1 MSPSDGSDVSGDSDG
16 DGDSDDGDG
25 DGGGEGN
32 GESAASVERK
42 IARSIFRSIHDRSLS
57 RPTSDTAYSVLTD
70 ALPVGPRRCKKPRR
84 RGLCDLCG
92 LLGGVRAIETTRHL
106 ALECPYTT
114 LTLEAVLRA
123 VLESTTLD
131 EAVLEEV
138 RGMGREQLV
147 HEYRRLCIT
156 GFRLTTGR
164 GQMAEGRIGATPTRV
179 IMLETLAGIVRRR
192 HRNALLAPEDTPDV
206 RVDTIYNEARRAL
219 IRTYAHAHPPP
230 SYRRGKGDPPPN
242 PGLAAVARGGARCGV
257 GDGVARLRILFQRR

>member
-1 MSPSDGSDVSGDSDG
+1 MSTGWR
-16 DGDSDDGDG
+16 
-25 DGGGEGN
+25 GGE
-32 GESAASVERK
+32 E
-42 IARSIFRSIHDRSLS
+42 I
-57 RPTSDTAYSVLTD
+57 
-70 ALPVGPRRCKKPRR
+70 GPRRCKKLRR
-84 RGLCDLCG
+84 QGLCDLCG
-92 LLGGVRAIETTRHL
+92 LLNGVRAIETTRHL

-147 HEYRRLCIT
+147 HERYRRLCIT

-164 GQMAEGRIGATPTRV
+164 GQMAEGRIGVTPTRV

-219 IRTYAHAHPPP
+219 I
-230 SYRRGKGDPPPN
+230 
-242 PGLAAVARGGARCGV
+242 PGLTPTATPAAELSTRK
-257 GDGVARLRILFQRR
+257 RRSASESRAGSRR

>member
-1 MSPSDGSDVSGDSDG
+1 M
-16 DGDSDDGDG
+16 
-25 DGGGEGN
+25 
-32 GESAASVERK
+32 
-42 IARSIFRSIHDRSLS
+42 
-57 RPTSDTAYSVLTD
+57 LTD

-84 RGLCDLCG
+84 QGLCDLCG

-147 HEYRRLCIT
+147 HEYRRLRIT

-179 IMLETLAGIVRRR
+179 IMLETLAAVQRIVRRR
-192 HRNALLAPEDTPDV
+192 HRNALLLAPDDTLNV
-206 RVDTIYNEARRAL
+206 RVDTIYVVRAQVQVTF
-219 IRTYAHAHPPP
+219 I
-230 SYRRGKGDPPPN
+230 
-242 PGLAAVARGGARCGV
+242 
-257 GDGVARLRILFQRR
+257 

>member
-1 MSPSDGSDVSGDSDG
+1 MHDLVVSPAMGVSTWSQVWCGRENSSAVNGGNRCESTGVCRRGFVSRILTHSNVGG
-16 DGDSDDGDG
+16 DGDRDEPSDSVNDSDDDDGNEEGDR
-25 DGGGEGN
+25 N
-32 GESAASVERK
+32 GESAAPDERK
-42 IARSIFRSIHDRSLS
+42 MARSIFRSIHDRSLS

-70 ALPVGPRRCKKPRR
+70 ALPIGPRRCKKLRR
-84 RGLCDLCG
+84 QGLCDLCG
-92 LLGGVRAIETTRHL
+92 LLNGVRAIETTRHL

-192 HRNALLAPEDTPDV
+192 HRRVLPGCQPFVLGVRLLLS
-206 RVDTIYNEARRAL
+206 L
-219 IRTYAHAHPPP
+219 IH
-230 SYRRGKGDPPPN
+230 
-242 PGLAAVARGGARCGV
+242 
-257 GDGVARLRILFQRR
+257 I

>member
-1 MSPSDGSDVSGDSDG
+1 MCSSATFSAEPRGWVRDS
-16 DGDSDDGDG
+16 
-25 DGGGEGN
+25 
-32 GESAASVERK
+32 
-42 IARSIFRSIHDRSLS
+42 FHDRSLS

-123 VLESTTLD
+123 VLECTTLD

-138 RGMGREQLV
+138 RGVGREQLV

-164 GQMAEGRIGATPTRV
+164 GQMAEGRIGATQTRV

-206 RVDTIYNEARRAL
+206 RELTRFTTRRAE
-219 IRTYAHAHPPP
+219 P
-230 SYRRGKGDPPPN
+230 
-242 PGLAAVARGGARCGV
+242 
-257 GDGVARLRILFQRR
+257 